1 MQFQKARGTRDMYN
15 EEVIIYR
22 NIIKSLTQCAIKY
35 NYQEFITPIFE
46 NAQLFLRAVGDTT
59 DIIQKEIYQFND
71 KNDRLLALRP
81 EGTAGIVRAIIENK
95 LYKSKQTL
103 KYFYYGSMFRYE
115 RPQKG
120 RQRQFNQFGIE
131 TVGVKHPLVDVE
143 VMMMALEMIKSFSIP
158 NLTLNINYFGS
169 NETKNKY
176 QIALKEQLL
185 NQSKQLCEN
194 CQIRVKV
201 SPLRVL
207 DCKICTKLNLEIPYL
222 NDFLTNEEKTYF
234 TTIINS
240 LKNNKVNF
248 IIDEHLVRGLDY
260 YNGIIFEITTIDSRI
275 GESQNTLLGGG
286 RYDNLFHKLGSPLK
300 IPAIGFAIG
309 IERLM
314 LLLVENKNINKPP
327 IIDLQI
333 IALSELG
340 LIIASDLLLQLRK
353 ENYHIDMEYNL
364 YQDKNK
370 SQIIDRSLAKNIL
383 FLKEKNQVSFYSFV
397 KKEMIKLIFDTEQ
410 QLFSKVKNLLL
421 EENEEYGKTL

>member
-22 NIIKSLTQCAIKY
+22 NIIESLTQCAIKY

-131 TVGVKHPLVDVE
+131 TIGVKHPLVDVE
-143 VMMMALEMIKSFSIP
+143 VMMMALEMMKSFSIP

-286 RYDNLFHKLGSPLK
+286 RYDNLFNELGSPLK

-340 LIIASDLLLQLRK
+340 LIMASDLLLQLRK

-410 QLFSKVKNLLL
+410 QLLSKVKNLLL
-421 EENEEYGKTL
+421 EENEENGKSL

>member
-1 MQFQKARGTRDMYN
+1 MEFQKARGTRDMYN
-15 EEVIIYR
+15 EDIIIYR
-22 NIIKSLTQCAIKY
+22 NIIKSLTNCAIKY

-71 KNDRLLALRP
+71 KNNRLLALRP

-120 RQRQFNQFGIE
+120 RQREFNQFGIE
-131 TVGVKHPLVDVE
+131 TIGIKHPLIDAE
-143 VMMMALEMIKSFSIP
+143 VMIMALEMMKNFSIP

-176 QIALKEQLL
+176 QMALKQQLV
-185 NQSKQLCEN
+185 NRSNQLCEN
-194 CQIRVKV
+194 CQIRVAT

-207 DCKICTKLNLEIPYL
+207 DCKNCSKLKLKIPYIS
-222 NDFLTNEEKTYF
+222 DFLTNDEKTYF
-234 TTIINS
+234 TMIINV
-240 LKNNKVNF
+240 LKNNKINF
-248 IIDEHLVRGLDY
+248 IINEYLVRGLDY
-260 YNGIIFEITTIDSRI
+260 YNGIIFEITTIDSRL
-275 GESQNTLLGGG
+275 GENQNTLLGGG
-286 RYDNLFHKLGSPLK
+286 RYDNLFNELGSPLA

-314 LLLVENKNINKPP
+314 LLLAENKDINKPV
-327 IIDLQI
+327 IADLQV

-340 LIIASDLLLQLRK
+340 LIMASDLLIHLRK
-353 ENYHIDMEYNL
+353 ENYHVAGEYNL

-370 SQIIDRSLAKNIL
+370 SQIINRTLAKNIL
-383 FLKEKNQVSFYSFV
+383 FLKEKKQASIYSFM
-397 KKEMIKLIFDTEQ
+397 KKEMLKLTFDNEQ
-410 QLFSKVKNLLL
+410 QLFNKLKNILL
-421 EENEEYGKTL
+421 EENEGYGKTL

>member
-1 MQFQKARGTRDMYN
+1 MEFQKVRGTSDIYDKD
-15 EEVIIYR
+15 VIIYR
-22 NIIKSLTQCAIKY
+22 NIIKFLIQCATKY

-46 NAQLFLRAVGDTT
+46 NAQLFLRAVGDKT
-59 DIIQKEIYQFND
+59 DIIQKEIYQFHD
-71 KNDRLLALRP
+71 KNNRILALRP

-131 TVGVKHPLVDVE
+131 TVGVKHPLIDVE
-143 VMMMALEMIKSFSIP
+143 VIMMALEMMKNFSIT
-158 NLTLNINYFGS
+158 NLRLNINYFGS
-169 NETKNKY
+169 DTTKNKY
-176 QIALKEQLL
+176 QIALKQQLL
-185 NQSKQLCEN
+185 KQKKQLCAN
-194 CQIRVKV
+194 CQIRVNI

-207 DCKICTKLNLEIPYL
+207 DCKTCSKIKLKIPYL
-222 NDFLTNEEKTYF
+222 NDFLTNEEQTYF
-234 TTIINS
+234 TTIINT

-248 IIDEHLVRGLDY
+248 IINEQLVRGLDY
-260 YNGIIFEITTIDSRI
+260 YNGIIFEITTIDTRI

-286 RYDNLFHKLGSPLK
+286 RYDNLFDELGSRVK

-314 LLLVENKNINKPP
+314 LLLTADKNINQPP
-327 IIDLQI
+327 IINLQV

-340 LIIASDLLLQLRK
+340 LIMASDLLLRLRK
-353 ENYHIDMEYNL
+353 ENYQVDGEYNL

-383 FLKEKNQVSFYSFV
+383 FLKEKNQASIYSFI
-397 KKEMIKLIFDTEQ
+397 KKAMIKLTFDNNE
-410 QLFSKVKNLLL
+410 QLFDKVKNLLL
-421 EENEEYGKTL
+421 

>member
-1 MQFQKARGTRDMYN
+1 MQFQKPRGTRDMYN
-15 EEVIIYR
+15 EEVIIYH

-194 CQIRVKV
+194 CQIRVNV

-260 YNGIIFEITTIDSRI
+260 YNGIIFEITTIDLRI

-286 RYDNLFHKLGSPLK
+286 RYDNLFNELCSPLK

-340 LIIASDLLLQLRK
+340 LIMSSDLLLQLRK

-410 QLFSKVKNLLL
+410 QLLSKVKNLLL

>member
-46 NAQLFLRAVGDTT
+46 NAQLFLRAVGDRT

-143 VMMMALEMIKSFSIP
+143 VMMMALEMIKIFSIP

-286 RYDNLFHKLGSPLK
+286 RYDNLFNELGSQLK

-364 YQDKNK
+364 YQDKNM

-410 QLFSKVKNLLL
+410 QLLSKVKNLLL
-421 EENEEYGKTL
+421 EENEEYGKNL